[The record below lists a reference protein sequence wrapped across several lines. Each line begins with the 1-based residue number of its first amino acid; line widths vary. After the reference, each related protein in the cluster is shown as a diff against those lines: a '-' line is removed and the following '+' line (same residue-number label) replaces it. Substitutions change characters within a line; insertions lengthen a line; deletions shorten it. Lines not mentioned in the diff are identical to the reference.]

1 MTERGVSAAAIALP
15 AVELSRPAVLHFQE
29 FFEAEHARL
38 GRALY
43 VLTGSQA
50 EADEVAQDAM
60 VRVYE
65 RWSRVRTMD
74 SPTGY
79 LFRTAMN
86 LHRSRL
92 RQLSVRSRRQFERDP
107 SPDGMAAVEDRDELR
122 RLIATLPLGERQAL
136 ALVEVLGMSA
146 EQAGEILKLEPVS
159 VRVRLS
165 RARAH
170 LRRHVAG
177 RADG

>member
-1 MTERGVSAAAIALP
+1 ME
-15 AVELSRPAVLHFQE
+15 
-29 FFEAEHARL
+29 
-38 GRALY
+38 
-43 VLTGSQA
+43 
-50 EADEVAQDAM
+50 
-60 VRVYE
+60 
-65 RWSRVRTMD
+65 

-92 RQLSVRSRRQFERDP
+92 RQLKLRSRKQIDGGRARD
-107 SPDGMAAVEDRDELR
+107 GFAEVEDRDELR
-122 RLIATLPLGERQAL
+122 RLIATLPLGERQAV

-146 EQAGEILKLEPVS
+146 EEAGQILNVEAVS

-170 LRRHVAG
+170 LRRRVGGHD
-177 RADG
+177 DG